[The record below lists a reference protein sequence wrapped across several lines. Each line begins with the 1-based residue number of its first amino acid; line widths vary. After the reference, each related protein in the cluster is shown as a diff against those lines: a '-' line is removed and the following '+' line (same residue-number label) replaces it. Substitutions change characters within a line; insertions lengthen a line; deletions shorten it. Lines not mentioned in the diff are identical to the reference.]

1 MKLKKIGKFLSAV
14 LAIGFLIA
22 VYTAFNPPAGVLVL
36 EYHMVNDQEDDVCAV
51 TTADFKQ
58 QLDYLAEQGYQPIS
72 LLDFMKAK
80 KGKFTLPEKPVVLTF
95 DDGYIDNYTVL
106 LPILEERQLKG
117 TVFMVTNA
125 IGQDGYLSW
134 GQLRE
139 MQARGMEIGSHTA
152 NHLPLDGMNQ
162 AQIEDEIKLSKL
174 ILEWNGIHTVYFLS
188 YPNGIYNDI
197 AVKTLADSE
206 YLGAVTGHA
215 GYNTFATDPYLLQR
229 VNIPRPHFGLLEF
242 KLRLLKAQ
250 IYTKLGILQ
259 HII

>member
-1 MKLKKIGKFLSAV
+1 MKLKKIVKFFSVV
-14 LAIGFLIA
+14 LVLGGLFA
-22 VYTAFNPPAGVLVL
+22 VYTAFNPPTGVLVL

-95 DDGYIDNYTVL
+95 DDGYIDNYTIL

-134 GQLRE
+134 EQLRD

-188 YPNGIYNDI
+188 YPNGIYNDT
-197 AVKTLADSE
+197 AVKALADSE

-215 GYNTFATDPYLLQR
+215 GYNAFATDTYLLQR

>member
-152 NHLPLDGMNQ
+152 NHLPLDTMSQ

-188 YPNGIYNDI
+188 YPNGIYNDT
-197 AVKTLADSE
+197 AVKALADSE

-215 GYNTFATDPYLLQR
+215 GYNAFATDTYLLQR